1 MASTIF
7 FILSKLG
14 WGLIRPATWLMIGA
28 ALGFRAA
35 LKGRLRAARWWSGLT
50 LAAMLL
56 LATLPVGAWLL
67 NPLEYRHGFNPPLEE
82 LDGMVI
88 LGFSNQPYVYARTGQ
103 VTLDG
108 HAERLTQAA
117 ALARRFPEARVVY
130 SGGSASLTDPNA
142 VATRPDAYFKGIVLK
157 DLGVAESRLTLEDR
171 SRNTRENARF
181 SKALIDPQPGE
192 TWALITSAYHMPRS
206 YESFARAGW
215 PEIIPYP
222 VDFRTVTGEASL
234 RFDLAGGLSMLE
246 LTMREYVGLIVY
258 RLTAG

>member
-28 ALGFRAA
+28 ALAFRAA
-35 LKGRLRAARWWSGLT
+35 LKGRLRAARWWSGVT
-50 LAAMLL
+50 LSAMLA
-56 LATLPVGAWLL
+56 LAIVPVGSWLI
-67 NPLEYRHGFNPPLEE
+67 NPLEYRHGFNPAFKK

-88 LGFSNQPYVYARTGQ
+88 LGFSSQPLIYARTGQ
-103 VTLDG
+103 VALDG

-117 ALARRFPEARVVY
+117 ALAKRFPNARVVY
-130 SGGSASLTDPNA
+130 SGGSASIADPNA
-142 VATRPDAYFKGIVLK
+142 VATQPDAYFKGIVLR
-157 DLGVAESRLTLEDR
+157 DLGIAESRLTLEDR

-192 TWALITSAYHMPRS
+192 TWALITSAYHMPRA

-215 PEIIPYP
+215 PEIIPYS
-222 VDFRTVTGEASL
+222 VDFRTVTGEGSL
-234 RFDLAGGLSMLE
+234 RFDLAGGLGLLE
-246 LTMREYVGLIVY
+246 LTIREYVGLVVY